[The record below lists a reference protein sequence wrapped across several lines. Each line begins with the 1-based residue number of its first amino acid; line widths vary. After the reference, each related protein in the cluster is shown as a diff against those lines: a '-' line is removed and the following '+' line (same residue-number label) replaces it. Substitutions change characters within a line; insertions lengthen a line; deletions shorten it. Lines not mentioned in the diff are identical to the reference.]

1 MDRIMLLDDEP
12 MILKSLERLL
22 RRQKNWEIE
31 SFTEPHEAL
40 KRAQTGIYELFISD
54 YMMPE
59 MNGIEFLN
67 EVRQLQPNSQRILLT
82 GRADIEGAVRA
93 INEAKIFRLLFKPW
107 NDVELIDAIEKALEY
122 RYMLQK
128 YKYLTDQ
135 IASFESRFEQLVEQ
149 YDEHSPMVNTIR
161 ELIHQLKK

>member
-1 MDRIMLLDDEP
+1 MDRIMILDDEP

-22 RRQKNWEIE
+22 RREKKWEVE
-31 SFTEPHEAL
+31 TFSEPHEAL

-82 GRADIEGAVRA
+82 GRADIDGAVRA
-93 INEAKIFRLLFKPW
+93 INEAKIFRLIFKPW

-122 RYMLQK
+122 RYTLQK
-128 YKYLTDQ
+128 NKYLMDQ
-135 IASFESRFEQLVEQ
+135 IAIFETKFEQLVEQ
-149 YDEHSPMVNTIR
+149 HNEHSSMVNTIR
-161 ELIHQLKK
+161 DLIHQLKK